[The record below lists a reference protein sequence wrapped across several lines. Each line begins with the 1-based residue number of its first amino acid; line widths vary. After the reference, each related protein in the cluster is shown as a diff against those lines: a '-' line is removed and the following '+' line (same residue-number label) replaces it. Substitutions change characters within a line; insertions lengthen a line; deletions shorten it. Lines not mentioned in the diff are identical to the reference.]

1 MVEDSFLWFRVY
13 RDAAVLKGVKREKM
27 QMPEILICHILKR
40 QRQKCKITMKNPRM
54 RKAMANLDSMLES
67 TDITNKCPS
76 SQSYGFSSSHV
87 WM

>member
-1 MVEDSFLWFRVY
+1 MKWQAFKEIPKEKVDR
-13 RDAAVLKGVKREKM
+13 KGTRLEEAETEMQDHNEK
-27 QMPEILICHILKR
+27 PE
-40 QRQKCKITMKNPRM
+40 RM